1 MGLPQEVVDRIMG
14 TLQDDMNALKAC
26 SLTCKPMF
34 ASTRHLIHRSLRVS
48 WENNQKILTPEEQ
61 ERYVQGDRRELELR
75 FVSFMGERD
84 LLKYARHL
92 NISIGYVRFSPCALE
107 PHLQYFRSLDRIHTL
122 TIRLFY
128 AFAWCDV
135 YNTYFT
141 QFYPTLT
148 TLSFHS
154 PIGHHRFLLQFALQF
169 PNLEN
174 LTLEFLRHG
183 TLVLPGAP
191 VPPVVTK
198 SPPLRGHLQ
207 FAGAGLGPLDPVWT
221 KEFAFDLPNGI
232 NFRSIEFR
240 DVHCKHGQYI
250 LDGCA
255 GFLEEL
261 AVHNVRNGGM
271 KLLLRSFRAAKPE
284 RTGSLLEFLDSVAR
298 FQWSKTPSGYN
309 PTG

>member
-92 NISIGYVRFSPCALE
+92 NISIGYVRFSPYALE

-154 PIGHHRFLLQFALQF
+154 PIGHHRFLLQFALRF

-174 LTLEFLRHG
+174 LTLDSLQEG
-183 TLVLPGAP
+183 TLVWPGASVLP
-191 VPPVVTK
+191 LVTK
-198 SPPLRGHLQ
+198 SPPLCGHLQ
-207 FAGAGLGPLDPVWT
+207 FADLSPMDPVWT
-221 KEFAFDLPNGI
+221 REFAFDLPNGI
-232 NFRSIEFR
+232 NFRSVEFC
-240 DVHCKHGQYI
+240 DVHWKHGQPV

-255 GFLEEL
+255 GSLEEL
-261 AVHNVRNGGM
+261 TVHNVTNGERESR
-271 KLLLRSFRAAKPE
+271 LRSFRVATTE
-284 RTGSLLEFLDSVAR
+284 RIGSHLQITS
-298 FQWSKTPSGYN
+298 N
-309 PTG
+309 